1 VANNVGIQL
10 SHIHLKHFRCFDQFD
25 LDFDGPLVLLEGAN
39 GIGKTSIL
47 EALHYACYLRSF
59 RTRTTKELIS
69 FGKEGFFIKVAM
81 HGESQLTHT
90 IRVGFSH
97 NKRLVKVDQQTVSS
111 YKDLMTYYKV
121 LSVTEDDLQIVQGGP
136 QERRTLLD
144 QFLLLTDQNY
154 GHLVRIYRQLVDQRN
169 ALLYAPNSNMDT
181 YAILTKQLWE
191 KSKEV
196 QELRQTVLVALQR
209 EVSLLRD
216 AYLPQL
222 PDITFSYRPKLNL
235 CDSIEQFDLEH
246 LDLYSKE
253 KRYKRTL
260 FGSHL
265 DDVLISFHGQPSRL
279 FASRGQQK
287 LIVLLIKM
295 AQLKL
300 LSMQGHPG
308 IFLLDDFMTDF
319 DQDHASVLLEALQ
332 GLGTQLIFT
341 SPSTGGFLAD
351 RIVSLGGYSS
361 NLTY

>member
-1 VANNVGIQL
+1 MGIQL

-25 LDFDGPLVLLEGAN
+25 LDIDGPLVLLEGVN
-39 GIGKTSIL
+39 GVGKTSIL

-59 RTRTTKELIS
+59 RTHTTRELIS
-69 FGKEGFFIKVAM
+69 FGKEGFFIQVVL

-90 IRVGFSH
+90 ISVGFSH

-121 LSVTEDDLQIVQGGP
+121 LSVTEDDLLIVQGGP

-144 QFLLLTDQNY
+144 QFLLLTDSNY
-154 GHLVRIYRQLVDQRN
+154 GQIMRAYRQLVNQRN
-169 ALLYAPNSNMDT
+169 ALLYAAVCNMDT

-191 KSKEV
+191 KSREIQAVRQSLLADLQKEV
-196 QELRQTVLVALQR
+196 N
-209 EVSLLRD
+209 LLRNT
-216 AYLPQL
+216 YLANL
-222 PDITFSYRPKLNL
+222 PEITFSYRPKLKL
-235 CDSIEQFDLEH
+235 GDSIEQFDFNNLN
-246 LDLYSKE
+246 LYAQE

-260 FGSHL
+260 FGIHL
-265 DDVLISFHGQPSRL
+265 DDILISFAGQPSRL

-287 LIVLLIKM
+287 LIVILIKM
-295 AQLKL
+295 AQLQI
-300 LSMQGHPG
+300 LSNQGHPG

-319 DQDHASVLLEALQ
+319 DQERASVLLEALK

-351 RIVSLGGYSS
+351 RIASLGGSAS
-361 NLTY
+361 KVTY